1 MINCIVLLS
10 LAALPINAMAYNL
23 RIDVDINIMTGD
35 GTQNAGDKNT
45 SSEERTDSD
54 TIRE

>member
-1 MINCIVLLS
+1 MIKYALL
-10 LAALPINAMAYNL
+10 LALASLPIDAMAYNI
-23 RIDVDINIMTGD
+23 RFDIDINVMTGD